1 MSYFW
6 DIFGFKFLVGHFWD
20 IFMAGLSVSVRHSSL
35 VWAMVLFWA
44 MV

>member
-1 MSYFW
+1 MGLLCP
-6 DIFGFKFLVGHFWD
+6 IFGFKFLVGHFWD